1 MAKALAFAVY
11 CFGAYR
17 IWKFFFDEDPTEW
30 NKVGDDH
37 EVKIEIRKTGEDDS
51 KIGVRIF
58 WFIMAI
64 MAYTFVFW
72 GFVLPIVFGLHDT
85 DF

>member
-17 IWKFFFDEDPTEW
+17 IWNFFFDEDPTEQ
-30 NKVGDDH
+30 NKVDDVH
-37 EVKIEIRKTGEDDS
+37 EIKVRRIGEDDS
-51 KIGVRIF
+51 KLGVRIF
-58 WFIMAI
+58 WFIMAM